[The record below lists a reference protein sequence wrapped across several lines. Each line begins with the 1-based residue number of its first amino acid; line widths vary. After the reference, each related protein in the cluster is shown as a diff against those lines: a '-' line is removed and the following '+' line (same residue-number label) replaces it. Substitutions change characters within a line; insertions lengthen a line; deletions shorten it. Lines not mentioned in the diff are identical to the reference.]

1 MQPFASLIIL
11 SQRILYTY
19 GPLFGLIMV
28 LGLGG
33 LVRIEGLGERRP
45 RLAWSR
51 RAGSM
56 LPWVTGVVLLVFPIA
71 TADFDYRY
79 LLPVLPFASLAAGLA
94 FAPARVRPTPLA
106 PVPPSPE
113 SEREDEARDDVAS
126 PVPGPLN

>member
-1 MQPFASLIIL
+1 L

-19 GPLFGLIMV
+19 GPLFGLIMLV
-28 LGLGG
+28 GLGG
-33 LVRIEGLGERRP
+33 LVRIEGLRERRP

-79 LLPVLPFASLAAGLA
+79 LLPVLPFAGLAAGLA
-94 FAPARVRPTPLA
+94 FAPARTRPAPLA

-113 SEREDEARDDVAS
+113 SERDDEARDDVAS
-126 PVPGPLN
+126 QVPGPLS